1 MPHYDFNRR
10 NYRLFTKTAKN
21 GAESALCSIMSTGP
35 VDIYEVKRSKR
46 HLLAAIE
53 NNILVSPI
61 IALEKYIHFCCIFYG
76 T

>member
-1 MPHYDFNRR
+1 MKLSFVLKKRPKD
-10 NYRLFTKTAKN
+10 
-21 GAESALCSIMSTGP
+21 GAEGALYSNMSTGP

-53 NNILVSPI
+53 KNILVSPI
-61 IALEKYIHFCCIFYG
+61 IALKKYSYFCCIFYG